1 MAILMNKGTIKTRNV
16 KRRTYN
22 TRLIRRDF
30 CYRLDE
36 VAELY
41 GLHRQTVRQ
50 WLRGG
55 LRRIDDRRPIL
66 INGGDLINFL
76 NARQSKRKQACA
88 PDEFYCCR
96 CREPQR
102 AHHNLVSFAIKSN
115 AKLMLSA
122 NCSKCGTRMHR
133 FGSVQK
139 LDHYHSAFIIQTSAE
154 ARLKVRS
161 EPVVISHLD
170 EEKRNAQLQ
179 PQE

>member
-1 MAILMNKGTIKTRNV
+1 MVILMNKETIKTKNV

-41 GLHRQTVRQ
+41 SLHRQTVRQ

-66 INGGDLINFL
+66 INGGDLIHFL

-88 PDEFYCCR
+88 SDEFYCCR
-96 CREPQR
+96 CREPRR
-102 AHHNLVSFAIKSN
+102 AHNNLVSIVIKSN
-115 AKLMLSA
+115 VKLVLSA
-122 NCSKCGTRMHR
+122 NCSKCGTRVHR

-139 LDHYHSAFIIQTSAE
+139 LNDYHSAFIVQTLAE
-154 ARLKVRS
+154 ARITVRP
-161 EPVVISHLD
+161 EPVVNSHLD

-179 PQE
+179 PQK